1 MTAVNK
7 YKHETD
13 GPPTWTVMY
22 IRSRCQQLLNGAIV
36 LNDLHHGNS
45 VRSCRC
51 MQAAP
56 LSADASPSI
65 TSLSRPAV
73 NASKTLWKPE
83 VADGRQGSLPLEDS
97 FPTYPNRR
105 DNVQV
110 QERIQDF
117 GRGGSSD
124 SLEDGSPP
132 VGSRAKPQEV
142 WEQVSQKLVI
152 FCKLY
157 YIDVVCVE
165 ESKTVFV
172 NLALQWTVSYSDWR
186 RGERGFALIQR
197 PPQ

>member
-1 MTAVNK
+1 MPARRSGNRKSQTVDRDLCRWKTASQRTRIGVTTCK
-7 YKHETD
+7 S
-13 GPPTWTVMY
+13 
-22 IRSRCQQLLNGAIV
+22 RSG
-36 LNDLHHGNS
+36 
-45 VRSCRC
+45 
-51 MQAAP
+51 
-56 LSADASPSI
+56 
-65 TSLSRPAV
+65 SRI
-73 NASKTLWKPE
+73 SE
-83 VADGRQGSLPLEDS
+83 G
-97 FPTYPNRR
+97 
-105 DNVQV
+105 
-110 QERIQDF
+110 
-117 GRGGSSD
+117 GGSSD

-197 PPQ
+197 PPPVDPSLFVQRTGSSDLQKTKATRLKRYRENKLRLSDFTDQLGLIVSGVTIRRRLYCRTAVHQNTAIHRVTVS